1 MKKKNRV
8 VFIVPLVLLGAFIY
22 SCTEKTYTPKPR
34 GYFNIE
40 TPTPEYVKFDT
51 TCPFTME
58 VSKHAIMIPSQD
70 PKAKDRCWYN
80 VYYPKFDA
88 IIYLTYDPVNNNLK
102 NYLDDS

>member
-1 MKKKNRV
+1 MKKKNS
-8 VFIVPLVLLGAFIY
+8 LVIIPIITLVAFLF

-51 TCPFTME
+51 TCPYTME
-58 VSKHAIMIPSQD
+58 VSKHAMMIPSQD
-70 PKAKDRCWYN
+70 PKSQGKCWYN

-88 IIYLTYDPVNNNLK
+88 TIYLTYDPVENNL
-102 NYLDDS
+102 